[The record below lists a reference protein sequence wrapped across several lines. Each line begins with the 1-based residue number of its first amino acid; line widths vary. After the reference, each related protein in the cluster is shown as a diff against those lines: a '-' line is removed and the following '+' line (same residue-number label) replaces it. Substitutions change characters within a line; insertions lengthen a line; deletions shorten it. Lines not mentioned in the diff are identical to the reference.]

1 MLPDLPSYPMYV
13 GIPFSFHVM
22 TRTKPV
28 DEDDLNDKGDKLFP
42 APPENPADIE
52 LVLHLEGHLRA
63 HGVKEELDEKYE
75 LKGSL
80 GDKASIANVRIT
92 KDQPQWTP
100 SPDHHGKGTWAR
112 GVRFEGLLSIP
123 FAPTFTTP
131 IAEWHVSDTCMY
143 TRVKAG

>member
-1 MLPDLPSYPMYV
+1 MYV

-100 SPDHHGKGTWAR
+100 SPDHNGKGTWAR
-112 GVRFEGLLSIP
+112 GVRFEGLMSIP